1 MHPLE
6 KEILTFIRKDQLVES
21 GEKIVIGVSAG
32 PDSMALLHVLA
43 GLRLELDV
51 ELVAV
56 YVDHGLRPDETPLEE
71 ELVAGQS
78 RILDVPYHVGRVNVR
93 GDSLKRKISLEH
105 SARDLRYEFLALV
118 AHDVAAS
125 KIAVGHTSD
134 DQAEEILLRLI
145 RGTGR
150 AGLSG
155 MRSIRDGIIIRP
167 FLNTSKE
174 NLLSYISEKNI
185 PSLEDSS
192 NRDPVYLRNRIR
204 HELIPFLA
212 QINPNI
218 SEVLRQTATV
228 LQDEEVILA
237 QKTEHAWA
245 GGVATFC
252 ESSGP
257 GSLPAISISLNDFL
271 SLERGIQRRIIENV
285 FVEMSSKP
293 QFKKIASVLSVA
305 ATGETGAQLHF
316 TKGLRMEKGKDHLL
330 FSYPQGAV
338 SRRGNL

>member
-6 KEILTFIRKDQLVES
+6 KEILAFIREDSLVDA

-32 PDSMALLHVLA
+32 PDSMSLLHVLA
-43 GLRLELDV
+43 SLRAELDV

-71 ELVAGQS
+71 ELVVQQTKKLGMGF
-78 RILDVPYHVGRVNVR
+78 RIGKVDVREE
-93 GDSLKRKISLEH
+93 SSKRKISLEH
-105 SARDLRYEFLALV
+105 SARDLRYGFLGKV
-118 AHDVAAS
+118 AKEMGAS
-125 KIAVGHTSD
+125 KIAVAHTAD
-134 DQAEEILLRLI
+134 DQAEEVLLRLI

-155 MRSIRDGIIIRP
+155 MKPMRDGKVIRP

-174 NLLSYISEKNI
+174 NLLSYLCDKKI

-192 NRDPVYLRNRIR
+192 NRDTVYLRNRIR
-204 HELIPFLA
+204 LEVIPFLSE
-212 QINPNI
+212 INPNI
-218 SEVLRQTATV
+218 SEVLRQTASV
-228 LQDEEVILA
+228 LQDEEVILV
-237 QKTEHAWA
+237 QKTEQAWE

-252 ESSGP
+252 ESSCP
-257 GSLPAISISLNDFL
+257 GSLPAISISLYDFL
-271 SLERGIQRRIIENV
+271 SLKRGIQRRIIEKV
-285 FVEMSSKP
+285 FVEMSSQP

-316 TKGLRMEKGKDHLL
+316 SKGLRMKKGKDHLL
-330 FSYPQGAV
+330 FSYPQGAI